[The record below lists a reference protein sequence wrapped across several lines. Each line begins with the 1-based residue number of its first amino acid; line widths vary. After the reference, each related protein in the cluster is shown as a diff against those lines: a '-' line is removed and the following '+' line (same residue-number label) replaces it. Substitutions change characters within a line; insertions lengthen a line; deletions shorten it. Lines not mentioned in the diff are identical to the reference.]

1 LPSGIKAVKSYNN
14 FMLVYEPIN
23 ETDYDIEISEYV
35 NLPNGRNIQKLKKTT
50 ITDNIVIRLS
60 SDDIVLPLHVR
71 TRKNGD
77 KIYLKGMMGSK
88 KVKDI
93 FIDSKVPMDLRDSW
107 PIVVDSNNTIVWIP
121 DLKKSKFDRQ
131 KGEKCDIIL
140 RYY

>member
-1 LPSGIKAVKSYNN
+1 
-14 FMLVYEPIN
+14 
-23 ETDYDIEISEYV
+23 
-35 NLPNGRNIQKLKKTT
+35 
-50 ITDNIVIRLS
+50 
-60 SDDIVLPLHVR
+60 
-71 TRKNGD
+71 
-77 KIYLKGMMGSK
+77 MGSK